1 MTGDATPGALLEWG
15 FAGAAL
21 DGHESG
27 DLHLVAPFPGGA
39 LVALIDGLGHGA
51 GAAEAARCAVSLL
64 LERPQASV
72 VRLFEHCHE
81 GLRKTRGA
89 VMSLAT
95 LDSRH
100 STIEW
105 CGVGNVE
112 GVLLPTTPERARYDI
127 GCRGGVV
134 GYRLPPLNAR
144 TIPLHQ
150 GDLLVFATDGI
161 HDGFTSAIQ
170 VERTPQMIADT
181 VLTKCSKGTDDAL
194 VLVVR
199 YVGAAP

>member
-1 MTGDATPGALLEWG
+1 MTGDAGHGALLEWA

-64 LERPQASV
+64 LERPQAPV
-72 VRLFEHCHE
+72 VQLFEHCHE
-81 GLRKTRGA
+81 GLRRTRGA

-95 LDSRH
+95 LDSQH

-112 GVLLPTTPERARYDI
+112 GVLFSAASPRARHDI

-134 GYRLPPLNAR
+134 GYRLPPLKTR
-144 TIPLHQ
+144 TLPLHQ
-150 GDLLVFATDGI
+150 GDLLVFATDGV
-161 HDGFTSAIQ
+161 HDGFASAIQ
-170 VERTPQMIADT
+170 VERTPQTIADT
-181 VLTKCSKGTDDAL
+181 VLAKCGKGTDDAL